1 MKTTQFRTIKRELRI
16 LGIDDGPFQLHK
28 KGTTVLVGTVFRSG
42 FWLDGLLTTKVK
54 VDGLDATR
62 KIIEMINKS
71 RHRDQLRVVMIDGLT
86 VGGMNFID
94 IQKVNEKTGLPV
106 IVVNRKRPR
115 FEKIRNALKHFKDAE
130 KRWKFIEKAGKI
142 QQVNLGNHNLYIQTT
157 GIRYEDAQKILKLSC
172 TRAKIPEPLR
182 VAHLIAAGIVKGE
195 SKGRA

>member
-1 MKTTQFRTIKRELRI
+1 MKTATFRAIKRELRI
-16 LGIDDGPFQLHK
+16 LGIDDGPFKLHK

-42 FWLDGLLTTKVK
+42 FWLDGLLTTKIK

-62 KIIEMINKS
+62 KILEMINKS
-71 RHRDQLRVVMIDGLT
+71 RHKVQLRVVMLDGLT

-94 IQKVNEKTGLPV
+94 IQKINEETELPV

-115 FEKIRNALKHFKDAE
+115 FEKIRNALKHFKDAK
-130 KRWKFIEKAGKI
+130 KRWKFIEKAGEM
-142 QQVNLGNHNLYIQTT
+142 QQVNLGNHNLYIQIA
-157 GIRYEDAQKILKLSC
+157 GIKLEDAQRILKLSC